1 MPPKT
6 RLGKLVDWEMKQVR
20 DIFLDMLEPAAKKW
34 WKDQLDLKAAKKPPK
49 SVGAG
54 KRTINKRAGK

>member
-1 MPPKT
+1 
-6 RLGKLVDWEMKQVR
+6 MKQVR